1 MLVSTFHLGTIY
13 IGVDILLVR
22 EINRSMEYTPI
33 PGAPN
38 YIRGMLNIRG
48 RIITLF
54 DLKKRFSW
62 SQEERKRLE
71 GTAKG
76 ESVERKQYNV
86 IMKTHHEV
94 MRISRRLAD
103 TQCTWEDP
111 VGLVVD
117 RLGDVRNVS
126 DDHILPPPA
135 NLKGISA
142 PFIRGVVRVEKEL
155 LVILNVAKIFGT
167 DGTSAE
173 ATTDVA
179 LRAH

>member
-1 MLVSTFHLGTIY
+1 MLVSTFHLGKVY

-33 PGAPN
+33 PGSQP

-54 DLKKRFSW
+54 DLKRRFSW
-62 SQEERKRLE
+62 SSDSSSANRSDNKE
-71 GTAKG
+71 GKPATEPK
-76 ESVERKQYNV
+76 KQYNV

-94 MRISRRLAD
+94 MRINRRLAD

-117 RLGDVRNVS
+117 RLGDVRNVP
-126 DDHILPPPA
+126 DEQILPAPA
-135 NLKGISA
+135 NLKGIA
-142 PFIRGVVRVEKEL
+142 TPFIRGVVRVDGEF
-155 LVILNVAKIFGT
+155 LVILNVAKIFGV
-167 DGTSAE
+167 DHQ
-173 ATTDVA
+173 ATTGAGIDG
-179 LRAH
+179 

>member
-1 MLVSTFHLGTIY
+1 MLVSTFHLGSIY

-33 PGAPN
+33 PGSPD

-54 DLKKRFSW
+54 DLKRRFSW
-62 SQEERKRLE
+62 SKEELARQDGKE
-71 GTAKG
+71 KKPGSEPK
-76 ESVERKQYNV
+76 KQYNV

-94 MRISRRLAD
+94 VRISRKLAD

-135 NLKGISA
+135 NLRGISA
-142 PFIRGVVRVEKEL
+142 PFIRGVVRIEKDL
-155 LVILNVAKIFGT
+155 LVILNIAKIFGA
-167 DGTSAE
+167 DE
-173 ATTDVA
+173 HPVA
-179 LRAH
+179 GAVANG

>member
-1 MLVSTFHLGTIY
+1 MLVSTFHLGNIY

-33 PGAPN
+33 PGSPN

-54 DLKKRFSW
+54 DLKRRFAW
-62 SQEERKRLE
+62 SKEELTRHDGKDKQP
-71 GTAKG
+71 GG
-76 ESVERKQYNV
+76 EPKKQYNV

-94 MRISRRLAD
+94 MRINRRLAD

-142 PFIRGVVRVEKEL
+142 PFIRGVVRIEKEL
-155 LVILNVAKIFGT
+155 LVILNVAKIFGV
-167 DGTSAE
+167 DEHAGAG
-173 ATTDVA
+173 AAADA
-179 LRAH
+179 